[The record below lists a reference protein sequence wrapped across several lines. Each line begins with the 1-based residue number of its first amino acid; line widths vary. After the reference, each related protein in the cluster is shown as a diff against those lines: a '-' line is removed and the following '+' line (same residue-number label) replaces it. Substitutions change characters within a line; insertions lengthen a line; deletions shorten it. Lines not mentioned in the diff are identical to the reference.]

1 MREQTLGKTKIP
13 KESADDF
20 FLTENDLLEWF
31 SKNPDL
37 GAFWEN
43 AYISSQLNITWK
55 EKVMMCRGLIGS
67 RE

>member
-1 MREQTLGKTKIP
+1 MSNVTSFARERTLGKTKIP

-37 GAFWEN
+37 GAF
-43 AYISSQLNITWK
+43 
-55 EKVMMCRGLIGS
+55 
-67 RE
+67 